1 MELPPPAF
9 PPFTFHWK
17 DGVNPPPLG
26 FALKVTEPPEQ
37 KGFCEEVIVMLT
49 GVSGVTV
56 TGYWILGTGLV
67 IVHISEDVKVQETR
81 SPLTG
86 VNV

>member
-1 MELPPPAF
+1 MTELPA
-9 PPFTFHWK
+9 
-17 DGVNPPPLG
+17 
-26 FALKVTEPPEQ
+26 Q

-49 GVSGVTV
+49 GMSGVTV
-56 TGYWILGTGLV
+56 TGYWALGTGLV
-67 IVHISEDVKVQETR
+67 IVHISEDVNVQETR